1 LELSTDTDEHDAGLP
16 TEQSP
21 REATEP
27 VSIVNKI
34 IEFITSRYIL
44 SVGAQALMSGFHFF
58 IGIYLV
64 RNIPPYDYGVYAYA
78 FVLAM
83 FAGAVN
89 NALISTPL
97 TVYSPVIKEQ
107 AERLEQEAMFST
119 LNLLL
124 FVCLLMAGLVYGF
137 FSETAKPITLSVTA
151 FVAVYAA
158 RQFSR
163 SFGYA
168 RLKPLVTAT
177 GDIVYVVAGIL
188 LLTTVVLLST
198 NNETGDG
205 LVSLIL
211 LALAAA
217 NIIAM
222 FVERWRLHGAGRRW
236 LLLANIKNY
245 GHIWEQSRWALAGA
259 LTTLFLSQAHALI
272 VAGTHGPKAFG
283 PLAAGMVL
291 FAPVR
296 VALLTWQN
304 MVKPE
309 IALALSDNQG
319 DAVKKQ
325 VRKSVILMGI
335 AVLALGACI
344 FLGWPYLK
352 DIMYSNKYADQP
364 MGYIVSIWFAITL
377 FAALYNAPSAALQAM
392 RDFRILANASIYG
405 ALISGVLVTLLLYF
419 VDPASTLLGILAAE
433 LFMALFLTR
442 VMLNHLK
449 KDWK

>member
-1 LELSTDTDEHDAGLP
+1 M
-16 TEQSP
+16 
-21 REATEP
+21 
-27 VSIVNKI
+27 
-34 IEFITSRYIL
+34 
-44 SVGAQALMSGFHFF
+44 MSGFHFGLGF
-58 IGIYLV
+58 YLIRSV
-64 RNIPPYDYGVYAYA
+64 PQYDYGIYAYA
-78 FVLAM
+78 FLLAM
-83 FAGAVN
+83 FAAALN

-97 TVYSPVIKEQ
+97 TVYSPVLKEQ
-107 AERLEQEAMFST
+107 AERSEQEAMFST

-124 FVCLLMAGLVYGF
+124 FVCLIGAGVTYGF
-137 FSETAKPITLSVTA
+137 LAETAKPITLSVTA

-177 GDIVYVVAGIL
+177 GDIVYVLAGIL
-188 LLTTVVLLST
+188 FVVAILMLSAAD
-198 NNETGDG
+198 ETRNG
-205 LVSLIL
+205 LVSKFL

-217 NIIAM
+217 NLVAM
-222 FVERWRLHGAGRRW
+222 FVERWRLHGSGRRW
-236 LLLANIKNY
+236 LTLANIKNY
-245 GHIWEQSRWALAGA
+245 GHIWEQSRWALVGA
-259 LTTLFLSQAHALI
+259 LTTLFLSQAHGLI
-272 VAGTHGPKAFG
+272 VTGTHGPQAFG

-291 FAPVR
+291 FGPVR
-296 VALLTWQN
+296 VALMTWQN

-309 IALALSDNQG
+309 IAMALSDNRG
-319 DAVKKQ
+319 DSVKKQ
-325 VRKSVILMGI
+325 VRKSVALMGI
-335 AVLALGACI
+335 AVLTLGVCMY
-344 FLGWPYLK
+344 FGWPYLNE
-352 DIMYSNKYADQP
+352 IMYAKEYADQP

-392 RDFRILANASIYG
+392 RDFRVLAKASIYG

>member
-1 LELSTDTDEHDAGLP
+1 
-16 TEQSP
+16 
-21 REATEP
+21 
-27 VSIVNKI
+27 
-34 IEFITSRYIL
+34 
-44 SVGAQALMSGFHFF
+44 MSGFHFG
-58 IGIYLV
+58 IGFYLIRSV
-64 RNIPPYDYGVYAYA
+64 PPYDYGIYA
-78 FVLAM
+78 FAFLLAM
-83 FAGAVN
+83 FAGALN

-97 TVYSPVIKEQ
+97 TVYSPVLKEES
-107 AERLEQEAMFST
+107 ERLEQEAMFST

-124 FVCLLMAGLVYGF
+124 FVCLIGAGLVYGF
-137 FSETAKPITLSVTA
+137 NVETAKPITLSVTA

-168 RLKPLVTAT
+168 RLKPLITAT

-188 LLTTVVLLST
+188 FVVIILIIST
-198 NNETGDG
+198 GDETKDG
-205 LVSLIL
+205 LVTKFL

-217 NIIAM
+217 NLVAM
-222 FVERWRLHGAGRRW
+222 FIERWRLHGPGRAW
-236 LLLANIKNY
+236 LILANIKNY
-245 GHIWEQSRWALAGA
+245 GTIWEQSRWALVGA
-259 LTTLFLSQAHALI
+259 LTTIFMSQAHGLI
-272 VAGTHGPKAFG
+272 VTGTHGPKAFG

-291 FAPVR
+291 FGPVR

-309 IALALSDNQG
+309 IALALSENRG

-325 VRKSVILMGI
+325 VRKSVFLMGI
-335 AVLALGACI
+335 AVLALGVCML
-344 FLGWPYLK
+344 LGWPYLHK
-352 DIMYSNKYADQP
+352 IMYAKEYADQP

-392 RDFRILANASIYG
+392 RDFRVLANASIYG

-419 VDPASTLLGILAAE
+419 VNPASTLLGILAAE
-433 LFMALFLTR
+433 FFMALFLTQ